1 MAQTVVYEDASL
13 AWDWTQGSGGAVDT
27 FDIQLGTAPGSYT
40 LPTITVD
47 DTVQEY
53 KVSRLVSGP
62 GTYYSAVLAEN
73 TGGQSANSNEVDF
86 TAVVRSFVAQAVF

>member
-1 MAQTVVYEDASL
+1 MPQTVVYEDASL
-13 AWDWTQGSGGAVDT
+13 SWNWAQGSGGTMDT
-27 FDIQLGTAPGSYT
+27 FDIQLGTASGSYT

-53 KVSRLVSGP
+53 KISRLVSGP
-62 GTYYSAVLAEN
+62 GTYYSAVLAEGP
-73 TGGQSANSNEVDF
+73 GGKSGNSNEVNF